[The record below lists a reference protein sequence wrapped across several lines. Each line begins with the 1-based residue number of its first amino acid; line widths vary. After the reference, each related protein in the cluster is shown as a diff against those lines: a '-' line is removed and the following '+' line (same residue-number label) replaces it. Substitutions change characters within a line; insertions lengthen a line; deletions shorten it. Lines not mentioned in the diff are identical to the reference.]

1 MKLASY
7 LVRGEESYGV
17 VSDGGLVD
25 LRSRLGEKF
34 PTLKSLLAAGELD
47 QARAQLKS
55 RKPDFR
61 LEEVTFLPVIPDAE
75 KIFCVGLNYHS
86 HREETGR
93 PETDYPTM
101 FTRYANTQV
110 GHDQPLIKPRVSN
123 EFDYEVELAV
133 VIGKR
138 ARHIPRAKALEY
150 VAGYSIYNDG
160 SVRDWQRHTSQF
172 TPGKNFIGTGGLGP
186 WLVTTDEIP
195 DPSRLSLALRLNGK
209 EMQRSTTDLM
219 IFPVPVLI
227 EYLSTFT
234 ELVPGDVIATGTP
247 SGVGFKRVPP
257 VFMKP
262 GDVVEADIS
271 GVGILRNPVIA
282 EE

>member
-7 LVRGEESYGV
+7 LVRGSESYGA
-17 VSDGGLVD
+17 VSEGGLID

-34 PTLKSLLAAGELD
+34 PTLKSLIAAGQLD

-55 RKPDFR
+55 RKPDYR

-138 ARHIPRAKALEY
+138 ARHVPKAKALEY

-234 ELVPGDVIATGTP
+234 ELVPGDIIATGTP

-257 VFMKP
+257 VFMKS

>member
-7 LVRGEESYGV
+7 LVRGSESYGV
-17 VSDGGLVD
+17 VSDGGLID

-34 PTLKSLLAAGELD
+34 PTLKSLVAAGQLD

-55 RKPDFR
+55 QKPDYR
-61 LEEVTFLPVIPDAE
+61 LEKVTFLPVIPDAE

-93 PETDYPTM
+93 PETDHPTM

-227 EYLSTFT
+227 EYLSTFS

>member
-1 MKLASY
+1 
-7 LVRGEESYGV
+7 V

-110 GHDQPLIKPRVSN
+110 GHGQPLIKPRVSN

-133 VIGKR
+133 VMGKR
-138 ARHIPRAKALEY
+138 ARHVPKAKALEY

-227 EYLSTFT
+227 EYLSTFS

>member
-7 LVRGEESYGV
+7 LVRGSESYGV
-17 VSDGGLVD
+17 VSDGGLID

-34 PTLKSLLAAGELD
+34 PTLKSLVAAGQLD

-55 RKPDFR
+55 QKPDYR
-61 LEEVTFLPVIPDAE
+61 LEKVTFLPVIPDAE

-93 PETDYPTM
+93 PETDHPTM

-234 ELVPGDVIATGTP
+234 ELVPGDIIATGTP

>member
-7 LVRGEESYGV
+7 LVRGSESYGV
-17 VSDGGLVD
+17 VSDGGLID
-25 LRSRLGEKF
+25 LRSRFGERY
-34 PTLKSLLAAGELD
+34 PTLKSLIAAGQLD

-55 RKPDFR
+55 RKPDYR
-61 LEEVTFLPVIPDAE
+61 LEEITFLPVIPDAE

-93 PETDYPTM
+93 PETEYPTM

-110 GHDQPLIKPRVSN
+110 GHGQPLIKPRVSN
-123 EFDYEVELAV
+123 DFDYEAELAV

-138 ARHIPRAKALEY
+138 AHHVPKAKALEY
-150 VAGYSIYNDG
+150 IAGYSCYNDG

-172 TPGKNFIGTGGLGP
+172 TPGKNFLSTGGLGP

-234 ELVPGDVIATGTP
+234 ELVPGDIIPTGTP

-262 GDVVEADIS
+262 GDVVEVDIS